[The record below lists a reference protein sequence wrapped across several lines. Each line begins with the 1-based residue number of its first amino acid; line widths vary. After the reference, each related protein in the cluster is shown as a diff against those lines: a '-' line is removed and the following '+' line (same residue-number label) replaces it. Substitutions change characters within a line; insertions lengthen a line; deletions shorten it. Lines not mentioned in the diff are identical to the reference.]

1 MYTLII
7 SQIKF
12 KKNQEKL
19 ENLLIT
25 YAFKNITN
33 DSYIGKLS
41 YEDSEKIKKE
51 LQNITQEQDN
61 ILLIRLCNK
70 CFKKTLQFGK
80 KINLKEEKYVIL

>member
-41 YEDSEKIKKE
+41 YEDSDIV
-51 LQNITQEQDN
+51 T
-61 ILLIRLCNK
+61 
-70 CFKKTLQFGK
+70 
-80 KINLKEEKYVIL
+80 Y